1 MLQEPTEEG
10 GGWGSILCDLVSA
23 QGALCIVLTVLK
35 TF

>member
-23 QGALCIVLTVLK
+23 QETLFIVLTVLK